1 MLVFMEILEDVMLIE
16 FDVGIM
22 IIYMNMYVIYRF
34 CLKSFILKKIWE
46 YKVFV
51 LFFFI
56 KLMLSIFIKNYKYWN
71 KIWIE
76 VIENNVNCEEFL

>member
-34 CLKSFILKKIWE
+34 CLKSFI
-46 YKVFV
+46 
-51 LFFFI
+51 
-56 KLMLSIFIKNYKYWN
+56 
-71 KIWIE
+71 
-76 VIENNVNCEEFL
+76 